1 MKFPGKRSRRAQHS
15 DLKSQLSSES
25 YYNEAPSLPT
35 MEHISQELKDTFSEQ
50 LPHVLQCSS
59 LVPWITC
66 CAWSWGC
73 VWLQA
78 IPPGSS
84 VHRDSPGKNTGVG
97 RLARLQG
104 TFQTQGSNRGLLHC
118 RILYQLSYQGS
129 PPCIMRQLKFNTPEE
144 HHADMYRRDLPN
156 PDMLSA
162 RLHCWRIKW
171 KHRGKDK
178 ELPSTTFLKFMQC

>member
-1 MKFPGKRSRRAQHS
+1 MSEYEVHPAWGTRNLHTTQGSQKFFLSIYIDIQMKFPGRRSRRAQHS
-15 DLKSQLSSES
+15 DLKSQLGSES

-35 MEHISQELKDTFSEQ
+35 MEHISQELKDIFSEQ

-97 RLARLQG
+97 SLSLLQG
-104 TFQTQGSNRGLLHC
+104 TFRTQG
-118 RILYQLSYQGS
+118 IEPGS
-129 PPCIMRQLKFNTPEE
+129 PALQ
-144 HHADMYRRDLPN
+144 DSLP
-156 PDMLSA
+156 A
-162 RLHCWRIKW
+162 
-171 KHRGKDK
+171 
-178 ELPSTTFLKFMQC
+178 ELPGKSTLYHETAQIQYTGRAPCWHVQKRFT